1 MAAEDPSQGALLVL
15 HEALLGGDN
24 AARVRLAE
32 LLLPALGRRFANRR
46 DLERHDIESIIGL
59 CIATYLSAPDKYD
72 RAGAPLLAYLYRDI
86 DGDIRN
92 EVAKKSRRPEVPAE
106 DEVLELR
113 APRGNPTVEDE
124 VVERLDP
131 LDRPRWQ
138 VEAALAQMKEL
149 SHEDREILRLRGEG
163 VRSTH
168 VYAQVLGIAHL
179 PAEQQRREVKRAKDR
194 LDKRLGS
201 IGARLSE

>member
-1 MAAEDPSQGALLVL
+1 MADLDPSQADLLVL

-24 AARVRLAE
+24 AARIKLAE
-32 LLLPALGRRFANRR
+32 LLLPALRRRFANRR
-46 DLERHDIESIIGL
+46 ELERDDIDSVVGLSIT
-59 CIATYLSAPDKYD
+59 TYLSAPGQYD
-72 RAGAPLLAYLYRDI
+72 PARAPLLVYLYRDV

-92 EVAKKSRRPEVPAE
+92 EAAKQMRRPEMPME
-106 DEVLELR
+106 HETLELQT
-113 APRGNPTVEDE
+113 PRGNPTVEDE
-124 VVERLDP
+124 VMQRLDP
-131 LDRPRWQ
+131 LDLPGWQ
-138 VEAALAQMKEL
+138 VQAALAYVQGL
-149 SHEDREILRLRGEG
+149 SQEDCEFLRLRGEG

-201 IGARLSE
+201 FRGRLSE

>member
-1 MAAEDPSQGALLVL
+1 MAAEDPSQEVLLVL
-15 HEALLGGDN
+15 HEALLGGDIV
-24 AARVRLAE
+24 ARVRLAE
-32 LLLPALGRRFANRR
+32 LLLPAMLRRFVNRR
-46 DLERHDIESIIGL
+46 DLERHEIESITGL

-72 RAGAPLLAYLYRDI
+72 RARAPLLAYLYRDI
-86 DGDIRN
+86 DGDVRN
-92 EVAKKSRRPEVPAE
+92 EAAKRSRRPEVPAE
-106 DEVLELR
+106 GEILELR

-131 LDRPRWQ
+131 LDLPRSK
-138 VEAALAQMKEL
+138 VEAALAQLREL
-149 SHEDREILRLRGEG
+149 SREDREILRLRGEG

-194 LDKRLGS
+194 LGKRLGS
-201 IGARLSE
+201 IGARFSE

>member
-1 MAAEDPSQGALLVL
+1 MADTDPSQADLLAL

-24 AARVRLAE
+24 ASRIRLAE
-32 LLLPALGRRFANRR
+32 LLLPALRRRFANRR
-46 DLERHDIESIIGL
+46 EVGRDDIESIIGFS
-59 CIATYLSAPDKYD
+59 ITAYLSTPDQYD
-72 RAGAPLLAYLYRDI
+72 PSRAPLLAYLYRDV

-92 EVAKKSRRPEVPAE
+92 EAAKRSRRPEMPME
-106 DEVLELR
+106 YEILELH
-113 APRGNPTVEDE
+113 ALHGNPAVEDD
-124 VVERLDP
+124 VMERLDP
-131 LDRPRWQ
+131 LDLPRWQ
-138 VEAALAQMKEL
+138 VQAALRQIKEL
-149 SHEDREILRLRGEG
+149 SYEDCEFLRLRGEG

-201 IGARLSE
+201 IRGRLSE